1 MNATGELTRI
11 CVQTDDFNLGR
22 EYARLQQQPD
32 CGAIVSFTG
41 SVRELASTP
50 LLSMTLEHYPGMT
63 ENALQQIVEQ
73 ARSRWPL
80 GRVTVIHRVGTLQ
93 VSDQIVLVLVS
104 SAHRAAAFAA
114 CEFIMDF
121 LKTRAPFWKKE
132 TTAQGG
138 DWVEAKLTDLISARQ
153 WET

>member
-41 SVRELASTP
+41 SVRELASPP

-138 DWVEAKLTDLISARQ
+138 DWVESKLTDLISARQ